1 MNNQI
6 IQLYKEYTGR
16 TPDKVEK
23 LPASGSSRVYH
34 RLTGPL
40 TLIAAE
46 GTVREENEAF
56 IHITGQLAAAGIPV
70 PQVRAASLDHMTYLQ
85 DDLGDLSL
93 FHYIRLGRE
102 KGRWTAS
109 QIEMLRRVMRILPS
123 IQYKGAEKIDFSKC
137 YPQPEFNR
145 RMIMWDLNYFKYCY
159 LKVSGP
165 EFQED
170 RLEDDFETMADI
182 LLKDNVK
189 TFMYRD
195 FQSRNIMIKD
205 NEPYFIDYQGGRR
218 GPALYDAASFLY
230 QARAHYPSQLRA
242 RLFEDYLDAMEEF
255 TAVDKAAMRRQLRHF
270 VLFRLMQVL
279 GAYGYRGYMQHK
291 PHFLQSIP
299 PALASLREILCG
311 GYPEYPYLTEVLTK
325 MCDEAAR
332 GTDLD
337 NSMLTVRIMS
347 FSYKK
352 GLPADTTDNGGG
364 FYFDCRSIHNPGR
377 YEPYK
382 QLCGLDQPVIEFL
395 ETKSEIAEF
404 LEHACAM
411 VDKSIETYMRRGF
424 TSLMACFGCTGG
436 QHRSVYSAEHLARH
450 IAEKYGVRVELT
462 HRELSIHK
470 IIERKSK

>member
-1 MNNQI
+1 MNTQI
-6 IQLYKEYTGR
+6 NQLYKQYTGSE
-16 TPDKVEK
+16 PENVDK
-23 LPASGSSRVYH
+23 LPASGSSRLYF
-34 RLTGPL
+34 RLTGPQ
-40 TLIAAE
+40 TLIGAA

-56 IHITGQLAAAGIPV
+56 IHITSQLAAAGIPV
-70 PQVRAASLDHMTYLQ
+70 PQVRAVSSDHMSYLQ

-93 FHYIRLGRE
+93 FDFIRSGRE
-102 KGRWTAS
+102 EGRWTTE
-109 QIEMLRRVMRILPS
+109 QKEILERVMRSLPA
-123 IQYKGAEKIDFSKC
+123 IQYKGAKTIDFSKC

-159 LKVSGP
+159 LKVAGP

-170 RLEDDFETMADI
+170 RLEDDFERIADN
-182 LLKDNVK
+182 LLESKSD

-205 NEPYFIDYQGGRR
+205 NRPYFIDYQGGRR
-218 GPALYDAASFLY
+218 GPALYDVASFLY

-242 RLFEDYLDAMEEF
+242 QLFEYYLEALEEF
-255 TAVDKAAMRRQLRHF
+255 TAVDKTEMRRQLRHF

-299 PALASLREILCG
+299 SALASLKEILRG

-337 NSMLTVRIMS
+337 NTKLTVRIMS